1 MNPSDP
7 GQRIRGP
14 PNGVMGGP
22 GRPMQDHR
30 NISGPG
36 GGSTSHNPTASMSRA
51 ERFEDEKRRIMESCF
66 SKKDP
71 DGSISESYITHIRVV
86 EDAAYPSNPPPPQS
100 PESNKKPRIIIVAVR
115 KTGRVRMHKARE
127 NANGT
132 FSIGKT
138 WNLDDLSAIQ
148 SYTNSVPVTPEE
160 REEKQRAAGIGFVV
174 TITKPYY
181 WQAATAKEKEFFI
194 FSLIKIYKKY
204 TGGKLPELLGFDPQE
219 LEAFAGAA
227 GPHAAFQQRIG
238 RPAEGSRSEPEPF
251 PSNAPPTRPPQPQPR
266 PLPPSQMQPQ
276 AQSQVQSQTPP
287 PPRQRPPMQGER
299 SQSGGREP
307 RSQPL
312 ADSFSQPQPY
322 KRPSQER
329 GLRTADS
336 DERMPYIPGS
346 FPSTSQPHLKTK
358 RSESPALR
366 NQALFQ
372 QEQNGHVTNGA
383 PDADSL
389 QNGPYRVLHSARPS
403 EERSRQNQN
412 ANAGP
417 RHDMFMQQQSRAPSS
432 ESVPR
437 SLKAGGSSSSRPSQ
451 ESLLDRGRPPL
462 SEVKQTSAVS
472 KALGTQPADDPSESI
487 TGLDRNR
494 EPSIDQPRRSN
505 DIPRTGLM
513 PPALKPTLSN
523 DSRYSEDSRPS
534 TATKASSSN
543 GAPSFNLVDN
553 HDIDTPEAPAPTSI
567 PTPPETPTESHRPG
581 LGPMIKTKRSNK
593 DIAAKFRN
601 AANAYNSFKPRVG
614 GAADKLREKPTS
626 PTGEPDGITS
636 VIPAPSLA
644 RPQPNPQDSINSVP
658 DLRSQPSGKEI
669 PVVTVDSPPSKP
681 LKHIDT
687 QPPTQDLPPPPGPV
701 VSATAKPDVLEKAQE
716 EQRRNRKSDYFT
728 KYANILG
735 IDPSVLA
742 GQTFDVNST
751 LNELGWGEETNE
763 RCSYDQLQANIRQE
777 LSRAEVGGWLTAIE
791 QNDERVTALGS
802 MMDRVVAECEELD
815 CLLTLYGVELSTL
828 GEDVAYI
835 EAQSQGLQVQAANQ
849 KLLHSELQM
858 LLETISISASDL
870 AFLRESSLTKPQGI
884 QAVESTLTQLYTAML
899 TIDPKERQNPSRRD
913 GASDLQR
920 DRRTSG
926 GFGGTELSSMR
937 AVREKKRGY
946 QKETKDFVQRFKQY
960 ISIKFR
966 ETETETLD
974 ILDTRRSNSIAGNHP
989 RLDHRL
995 RERPREGLWL
1005 YSPLVLFARELEPFE
1020 WEDIIHMYETT
1031 AKKPYQEEFRDHI
1044 FAWKRI
1050 TRKPLGD
1057 EQDVLFTSQEKES
1070 ESIVGRKLT
1079 VKRSKTIRT
1088 DGSNRVSSGEK
1099 PKDGKVDAYEAFAG
1113 ALNEMVRVLFVEQ
1126 NFVVDYFH
1134 ITSLDNSIDFVDAI
1148 NSTKP
1153 AMRAGTDLMEKK
1165 LFDPDR
1171 DMARKVTVAMEDIFS
1186 FWSTDLSN
1194 LTDWVVS
1201 QSPLQGVGM
1210 ITALESKA
1218 LELEETNQEFLIH
1231 TLNKA
1236 HDRITG
1242 LFSRFIDEQIHAIE
1256 ETKVKIKKRKGV
1268 IAFMKTFPNFCLAV
1282 ESMLPAAPVYPAG
1295 NEALPIRS
1303 LVDSA
1308 YHRLNKAMF
1317 ESLQFIATES
1327 PSSAAAAAATV
1338 ASSGD
1343 PEDKEA
1349 LNYHILLIENMNHY
1363 VEEVPTSSSFIE
1375 NAVLLDWKS
1384 RAQTSMQE
1392 HLDLY
1397 LGSILR
1403 RPLGKVLDFVESTE
1417 TLLSELPPEKAATI
1431 TTRPSHSRSTFKK
1444 VLGGYDGK
1452 EVRKGIEALKKRVE
1466 KHFGEA
1472 DEVELARCLVGKVL
1486 KECEARYITVGER
1499 VRGIAANVY
1508 EGSVEVEWKDEDV
1521 KGGFRR

>member
-1 MNPSDP
+1 MNLSDQ

-30 NISGPG
+30 NMSGPG
-36 GGSTSHNPTASMSRA
+36 GGGTSQDPTVSMSRA

-127 NANGT
+127 NASGT

-148 SYTNSVPVTPEE
+148 SYTNAVPVTPEE

-204 TGGKLPELLGFDPQE
+204 TGGKLPDLLGFDPQE

-227 GPHAAFQQRIG
+227 GPH
-238 RPAEGSRSEPEPF
+238 P
-251 PSNAPPTRPPQPQPR
+251 
-266 PLPPSQMQPQ
+266 
-276 AQSQVQSQTPP
+276 V
-287 PPRQRPPMQGER
+287 
-299 SQSGGREP
+299 
-307 RSQPL
+307 
-312 ADSFSQPQPY
+312 
-322 KRPSQER
+322 
-329 GLRTADS
+329 TADS

-372 QEQNGHVTNGA
+372 QEQNGHAMNGA
-383 PDADSL
+383 PDTDTL

-403 EERSRQNQN
+403 NEQSRQNQN

-417 RHDMFMQQQSRAPSS
+417 RHDMFIQQQSRAPSS
-432 ESVPR
+432 ESIPR
-437 SLKAGGSSSSRPSQ
+437 SLKAGGPPSSRPSQ
-451 ESLLDRGRPPL
+451 ESLMDRGRPPL
-462 SEVKQTSAVS
+462 GEVKQTSAVS

-494 EPSIDQPRRSN
+494 KPSIDQPRRSN

-513 PPALKPTLSN
+513 PPALKSTVSN

-543 GAPSFNLVDN
+543 GAPSFDLVEN
-553 HDIDTPEAPAPTSI
+553 HDMDATEAPAPKSI

-581 LGPMIKTKRSNK
+581 LGPMIKAKRSNK

-614 GAADKLREKPTS
+614 GAADKLREKQTS

-644 RPQPNPQDSINSVP
+644 RPQPNQQDSSNSVP
-658 DLRSQPSGKEI
+658 DLRSQSSGKEI

-681 LKHIDT
+681 LKYLDT
-687 QPPTQDLPPPPGPV
+687 RPPTQDLSPPPGPV
-701 VSATAKPDVLEKAQE
+701 APATAKQDAPEKAQE
-716 EQRRNRKSDYFT
+716 EQRRNRKPDHST
-728 KYANILG
+728 KYAKILG
-735 IDPSVLA
+735 IDPDVLA
-742 GQTFDVNST
+742 GQTFNVDST
-751 LNELGWGEETNE
+751 LNELGWGEEINE
-763 RCSYDQLQANIRQE
+763 RCSYDQLQDNSRKE

-791 QNDERVTALGS
+791 QNDDRITALGS

-849 KLLHSELQM
+849 KLLHSELQI

-899 TIDPKERQNPSRRD
+899 TIDPKERQSPSRRD

-937 AVREKKRGY
+937 AVREKKLGY

-966 ETETETLD
+966 EAETETLD
-974 ILDTRRSNSIAGNHP
+974 VLDTRRSNSIAVNPP

-995 RERPREGLWL
+995 RERPREGLWP
-1005 YSPLVLFARELEPFE
+1005 YSPLILFARELEPFE
-1020 WEDIIHMYETT
+1020 WDDMIHMYETT
-1031 AKKPYQEEFRDHI
+1031 AKKPYQEEFRGHVS
-1044 FAWKRI
+1044 AWKRI

-1099 PKDGKVDAYEAFAG
+1099 PKDGKVDPYETFAG

-1134 ITSLDNSIDFVDAI
+1134 VTSLDSTDFVDAI

-1153 AMRAGTDLMEKK
+1153 AMRTGTDLMEKK

-1171 DMARKVTVAMEDIFS
+1171 DIARKVTVAMEEIFS
-1186 FWSTDLSN
+1186 FWSTDLQN
-1194 LTDWVVS
+1194 LVDWVVS
-1201 QSPLQGVGM
+1201 QSPLQGVGV

-1236 HDRITG
+1236 HDRLTG

-1268 IAFMKTFPNFCLAV
+1268 ISFMKTFPNFCVAI
-1282 ESMLPAAPVYPAG
+1282 ESMLPPPPLYPTG
-1295 NEALPIRS
+1295 NENLPIRS
-1303 LVDSA
+1303 LIDSA
-1308 YHRLNKAMF
+1308 YNRLNKAMF

-1327 PSSAAAAAATV
+1327 PSSAAAAATA
-1338 ASSGD
+1338 APSGD

-1363 VEEVPTSSSFIE
+1363 VEEVPTSSSSSID
-1375 NAVLLDWKS
+1375 NPVLLDWKS
-1384 RAQTSMQE
+1384 RAQGSMQE
-1392 HLDLY
+1392 HLGLY
-1397 LGSILR
+1397 LGSVLR
-1403 RPLGKVLDFVESTE
+1403 RPLGKVLDFIESTE
-1417 TLLSELPPEKAATI
+1417 TLLAELPSENATTI
-1431 TTRPSHSRSTFKK
+1431 ATRPSHSRSTFKK
-1444 VLGGYDGK
+1444 VLSGYDSK
-1452 EVRKGIEALKKRVE
+1452 EVRKGIEALRKRVE

-1472 DEVELARCLVGKVL
+1472 DEVELARNLVGKVL
-1486 KECEARYITVGER
+1486 KECEARYLAVGER
-1499 VRGIAANVY
+1499 VRAIAANVY
-1508 EGSVEVEWKDEDV
+1508 ESSVEVEWKDEDV

>member
-14 PNGVMGGP
+14 TNGVMGGP

-30 NISGPG
+30 NMSGPG
-36 GGSTSHNPTASMSRA
+36 GGSASHNPTASMSRA

-115 KTGRVRMHKARE
+115 KTGRVRMHKARG

-160 REEKQRAAGIGFVV
+160 REDKQRAAGIGFVV

-227 GPHAAFQQRIG
+227 GPHPVFQQRLA
-238 RPAEGSRSEPEPF
+238 RPAEGPRPEPEPF
-251 PSNAPPTRPPQPQPR
+251 PSNAPPSRPPQPQSR
-266 PLPPSQMQPQ
+266 PPPPSQMQPQ
-276 AQSQVQSQTPP
+276 PQPQIQPQIPP

-312 ADSFSQPQPY
+312 ADSSSQPQPY

-329 GLRTADS
+329 SLRTADS

-372 QEQNGHVTNGA
+372 QEQNGHAINGA
-383 PDADSL
+383 PDVDNL

-403 EERSRQNQN
+403 DERSRQNQN

-417 RHDMFMQQQSRAPSS
+417 RHDMFIQQQSRAPSS

-437 SLKAGGSSSSRPSQ
+437 SLKAGGPPSSRPSQ
-451 ESLLDRGRPPL
+451 ESLMDRGRPPL
-462 SEVKQTSAVS
+462 GEVKQTSAVS
-472 KALGTQPADDPSESI
+472 KALGAQPADDPSESI

-513 PPALKPTLSN
+513 PPALKSSVSN

-543 GAPSFNLVDN
+543 GAPSFDLAEN
-553 HDIDTPEAPAPTSI
+553 HDIDAPEASAPTSI

-581 LGPMIKTKRSNK
+581 LGPMIKAKRSNK

-614 GAADKLREKPTS
+614 GAADKLREKQTS

-644 RPQPNPQDSINSVP
+644 RPQPNQQDSSNPVP
-658 DLRSQPSGKEI
+658 DLRSQSSGNEI

-681 LKHIDT
+681 LKYIDT
-687 QPPTQDLPPPPGPV
+687 QPPTQDLSPPPDPV
-701 VSATAKPDVLEKAQE
+701 TPATAKQDAPEKAQE
-716 EQRRNRKSDYFT
+716 EQRRNRNPDHSS
-728 KYANILG
+728 KYATILG
-735 IDPSVLA
+735 IDPGVLA
-742 GQTFDVNST
+742 GRTFDVDST

-763 RCSYDQLQANIRQE
+763 RCSYNQLQDNIRKE
-777 LSRAEVGGWLTAIE
+777 LSRAEVGSWLTAIE
-791 QNDERVTALGS
+791 QNDDRVTVLGS

-870 AFLRESSLTKPQGI
+870 GFLRESSLTKPQGI

-899 TIDPKERQNPSRRD
+899 TIDPKERQRTSQGD

-937 AVREKKRGY
+937 AVREKKLGY

-966 ETETETLD
+966 EAETETLD
-974 ILDTRRSNSIAGNHP
+974 VLDTRRSNSMASNPP

-995 RERPREGLWL
+995 RERPREGLWP

-1020 WEDIIHMYETT
+1020 WEDMIHMYETT
-1031 AKKPYQEEFRDHI
+1031 AKKPYQEEFRDHA

-1050 TRKPLGD
+1050 TRKLLGD
-1057 EQDVLFTSQEKES
+1057 DQDVLFTSQEKES

-1099 PKDGKVDAYEAFAG
+1099 PKDGKVDPYEAFAG

-1134 ITSLDNSIDFVDAI
+1134 VTSLDNTDFVDAI

-1153 AMRAGTDLMEKK
+1153 AMRTGTDLMEKK

-1186 FWSTDLSN
+1186 FWSTDLQN
-1194 LTDWVVS
+1194 LGDWVVS
-1201 QSPLQGVGM
+1201 QGPLQGIGV
-1210 ITALESKA
+1210 ITTLESKV

-1236 HDRITG
+1236 HDRLTN

-1268 IAFMKTFPNFCLAV
+1268 IAFMKTFPNFCVAV
-1282 ESMLPAAPVYPAG
+1282 ESMLPPPPLYPIG
-1295 NEALPIRS
+1295 NETLPIRS

-1308 YHRLNKAMF
+1308 YNRLNKAMF

-1327 PSSAAAAAATV
+1327 PSFAAAAT
-1338 ASSGD
+1338 AAPSGD

-1363 VEEVPTSSSFIE
+1363 LEEVPTSSSSSID
-1375 NAVLLDWKS
+1375 NPVLLEWKS
-1384 RAQTSMQE
+1384 RAQSSMQE

-1397 LGSILR
+1397 LGSVLR
-1403 RPLGKVLDFVESTE
+1403 RPLGKVLDFVESME
-1417 TLLSELPPEKAATI
+1417 TLLSELPSENATTI
-1431 TTRPSHSRSTFKK
+1431 ATRPSHSRGTFKK
-1444 VLGGYDGK
+1444 VLSGYDSK

-1472 DEVELARCLVGKVL
+1472 DEVELARSLVGKVL
-1486 KECEARYITVGER
+1486 KECEARYLAIGER